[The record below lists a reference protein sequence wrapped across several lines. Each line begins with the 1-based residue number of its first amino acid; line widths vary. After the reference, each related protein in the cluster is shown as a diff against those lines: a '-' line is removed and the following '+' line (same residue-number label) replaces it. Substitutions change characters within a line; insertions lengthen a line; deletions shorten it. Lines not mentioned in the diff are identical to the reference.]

1 MLKELKHIASISFL
15 LILLTGKNASA
26 QTGVND
32 DLVSRLRDYCTRIPY
47 EEMYIHTDRDVYV
60 AGEELWF
67 TSYLFDRQ
75 TGKTSPGSSIAYFE
89 LLNPYNV
96 PVIQKRLLISD
107 GICPG
112 STHLPDTLTPGIYT
126 CRIYTNWMK
135 NFLPGNAFTKNIA
148 IVNPFRSSIFTG
160 KTLYAERLHS
170 EINVRFSPEG
180 GSLLNGMPVKIA
192 VMVTDEFQR
201 GTPFNGVVRNS
212 RGDSV
217 ASFTAGRHGLG
228 SFELTPVTGNSFY
241 VLHGGDVTYL
251 PLPDDEGV
259 ALKADYIGKDVVT
272 ITITEKGN
280 SYSSDRQEYTLL
292 VQSEGNAGYVDKFRI
307 PGYSKSVIITKM
319 GLPGGMNRVTLF
331 NENLNP
337 LCERFIFID
346 KSEEHCSLDLDVPDI
361 IQRREKVTM
370 TIGMDAPGGLRT
382 VSNLSVSVIP
392 RAYAVSGSDIKDFL
406 DFGTEFGFIPWR
418 NSNIPPDAADID
430 NFLITAESNWIKWNE
445 VLSEKQVPMNFVRE
459 QDMHFIEGIIKERGS
474 SAVKQEKTLTMSIPG
489 KTASFYYAHTGTDGH
504 FKFMLPVDQI
514 QRNLIIQPLTE
525 EEDFSLEILSPYSGK
540 LPLSVSY
547 NDSVSAAVS
556 KLFSDLGA
564 RYQLNMIFGKTHRQ
578 DPQPETVPTETAK
591 RFYGKPEVELIM
603 SDYIKLPVMQEVFF
617 ELTPGVRLRE
627 RRSGYEM
634 RMVNPFSGTY
644 YDEPPTVLIN
654 GVVINDM
661 SVLAGIDPEVVEKI
675 DILKTPYLTG
685 DYTHNGIVHVI
696 TLPGKFSNITL
707 PDYAV
712 RLPYRVTEPVPLFSA
727 PDYAD
732 PLKKQSRIPDFRNTL
747 YWNPSAK
754 TDNEGRIIL
763 EFWTSDL
770 AGEYLID
777 IQGITPGGQP
787 ASVRRLITIN

>member
-1 MLKELKHIASISFL
+1 MLKGLKHIASLSL
-15 LILLTGKNASA
+15 LLLLLAGKMANAQSG
-26 QTGVND
+26 TNN
-32 DLVSRLRDYCTRIPY
+32 DLVSRLRDYCTRMPY

-67 TSYLFDRQ
+67 TSYLFERE
-75 TGKTSPGSSIAYFE
+75 TGKISSGSEIAYFE
-89 LLNPYNV
+89 LLNPNNK
-96 PVIQKRLLISD
+96 PVIQKRMLISE

-112 STHLPDTLTPGIYT
+112 STHLPDTLPPGIYT

-135 NFLPGNAFTKNIA
+135 NFLPANASTKNIA
-148 IVNPFRSSIFTG
+148 IVNPFRNSTFTG
-160 KTLYAERLHS
+160 KTLYGEHLRPGV
-170 EINVRFSPEG
+170 NVRFSPEG
-180 GSLLNGMPVKIA
+180 GRLLNGLPAKVA
-192 VMVTDEFQR
+192 VMVTDEYQR
-201 GTPFNGVVRNS
+201 GMPFNGIVRNS

-228 SFELTPVTGNSFY
+228 SFELTPVSGNSFY
-241 VLHGGDVTYL
+241 VLHEGDVTYL

-259 ALKADYIGKDVVT
+259 ALTADYIGKDI
-272 ITITEKGN
+272 ITITLTENGS

-292 VQSEGNAGYVDKFRI
+292 VQSEGNVGYVDKFRI

-319 GLPGGMNRVTLF
+319 GLPGGVNQITLF
-331 NENLNP
+331 NENLKP
-337 LCERFIFID
+337 VCERFIYIG
-346 KSEEHCSLDLDVPDI
+346 KSEEQDKLNLDIPDI
-361 IQRREKVTM
+361 YQRREKVTV
-370 TIGMDAPGGLRT
+370 T
-382 VSNLSVSVIP
+382 VDEPLKISDLSISVIP
-392 RAYAVSGSDIKDFL
+392 RSYSVSGSGIKDFL
-406 DFGTEFGFIPWR
+406 DFGTEFGYLPWR
-418 NSNIPPDAADID
+418 NSNDLPDATDID
-430 NFLITAESNWIKWNE
+430 DFLISAESSWINWNE
-445 VLSEKQVPMNFVRE
+445 VLNEKQVPLNFVRE
-459 QDMHFIEGIIKERGS
+459 KDMHFIEGIIKERGS
-474 SAVKQEKTLTMSIPG
+474 STVKKEQTLTMSIPG
-489 KTASFYYAHTGTDGH
+489 KTASFYHAHTGADGH
-504 FKFMLPVDQI
+504 FKFMMPVDNI

-525 EEDFSLEILSPYSGK
+525 EEDFSLEILPPYSEK

-564 RYQLNMIFGKTHRQ
+564 RYQLNMIFGKSSRQ
-578 DPQPETVPTETAK
+578 ESQPETAPVEKVK

-627 RRSGYEM
+627 RRSGFEM
-634 RMVNPFSGTY
+634 RIVNPFSGTY
-644 YDEPPTVLIN
+644 YDDPPTVLID
-654 GVVINDM
+654 GVVITDM

-696 TLPGKFSNITL
+696 TIPGKFNNITL

-727 PDYAD
+727 ADYTD
-732 PLKKQSRIPDFRNTL
+732 PLRKQSRIPDFRNTL
-747 YWNPSAK
+747 YWNPSVK
-754 TDNEGRIIL
+754 PDSEGRIIL

-777 IQGITPGGQP
+777 IQGITTDGSP
-787 ASVRRLITIN
+787 ATIKRLITVK